1 MGAMSEQAGPMP
13 RKLAVGCARR
23 LWGDR
28 QRWTIWQRPATTL
41 TCGPVLPPSRESIPD
56 FAAREPARACVWRQ
70 CLQLLNVCS
79 AALELWALFLKF
91 LPVVR
96 RLHFKHAGV
105 ASTEIQKLVV
115 IAVLGNP
122 SVVQNN
128 DAVRHPYR
136 GKPLRYKHSLLPS
149 GHFAE

>member
-105 ASTEIQKLVV
+105 ASTEIQKPDV
-115 IAVLGNP
+115 IERLPNP
-122 SVVQNN
+122 PGAQKQNAEKHRN
-128 DAVRHPYR
+128 RRTPQRHQEGR
-136 GKPLRYKHSLLPS
+136 RQ
-149 GHFAE
+149 